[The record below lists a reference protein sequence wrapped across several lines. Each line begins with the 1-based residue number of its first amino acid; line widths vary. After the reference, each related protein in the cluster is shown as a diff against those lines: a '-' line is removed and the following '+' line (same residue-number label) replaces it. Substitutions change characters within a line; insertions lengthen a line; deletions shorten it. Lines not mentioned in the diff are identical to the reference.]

1 MSTTAF
7 TLYFEQYLDQLR
19 RELEAYP
26 DEQQLWLC
34 PAGISNS
41 AGNLCTHLIGN
52 LHHFIGYGLGDTG
65 YVRDRPLEFAIKH
78 VPRATLL
85 REIEQTKT
93 MIAEVLPKVTDL
105 EALYPKQLRD
115 AQLGQYR
122 IHEELVRLCA
132 HLSYHV
138 GQVNY
143 HRRLLT
149 TPSHS

>member
-1 MSTTAF
+1 METCSF
-7 TLYFEQYLDQLR
+7 IFYFDQYLEQLQQ
-19 RELEAYP
+19 ELEAYP

-34 PAGISNS
+34 PTGISNS

-52 LHHFIGYGLGDTG
+52 LHHFIGHGLGDTG
-65 YVRDRPLEFAIKH
+65 YVRDRPLEFNIKD

-85 REIEQTKT
+85 SQVEDTRQMVQT
-93 MIAEVLPKVTDL
+93 VLSQLSDL
-105 EALYPKQLRD
+105 ETPYPKKLRD
-115 AQLGQYR
+115 VHHGQYS
-122 IHEELVRLCA
+122 IQKELVRLSM

-149 TPSHS
+149 A